1 MKHRQIIGSYVW
13 NGIPSK
19 VVLETSDDSVSP
31 DEAATPQ
38 TIHNLKEKRKNL
50 QSSPLDP
57 MTHQPYELDLSPWA
71 HLDDQ
76 TTLWLLWMLVADQ
89 PVLKTDPRHPLNYK
103 GNSEDLILG

>member
-1 MKHRQIIGSYVW
+1 MQYRQIIGSYTW

-31 DEAATPQ
+31 DEAVTSY
-38 TIHNLKEKRKNL
+38 TIHDLKESRKNL

-57 MTHQPYELDLSPWA
+57 MTHQPYELDLSHWA

-76 TTLWLLWMLVADQ
+76 ATLHMTWLLVADQ
-89 PVLKTDPRHPLNYK
+89 PIPLSDPRHPRNYK
-103 GNSEDLILG
+103 GDPADLIL